1 MSGTHSD
8 DGARPGRLAEAS
20 ACWSSGLTSRR
31 VGYAGGMAERTGPDV
46 VVFDVVGTL
55 ADLGIVRDRFT
66 AVAPSSSFDGWFA
79 HLLRDGMALTLSGAY
94 EPFAVVASSALR
106 AYTRGSVP
114 DADIEHVVGGFAETT
129 PHPDVVAALD
139 AAVASGA
146 RVFTLSNGSADS
158 TAGFLDRAGVSDRVE
173 QVLSID
179 DVRAWKPA
187 AAPYELAVSS
197 AGVPAD
203 RCAMVAVHSW
213 DLQGAGRAG
222 MRTGWC
228 RREEKVPSAAFREAD
243 VSAQTLDGVVR
254 ALFDSTDE

>member
-1 MSGTHSD
+1 MG
-8 DGARPGRLAEAS
+8 PGLAS
-20 ACWSSGLTSRR
+20 PR
-31 VGYAGGMAERTGPDV
+31 VGYAGGMAEPVGPDV
-46 VVFDVVGTL
+46 VVFDVVGTF
-55 ADLGIVRDRFT
+55 ADLGIVRDRFIS
-66 AVAPSSSFDGWFA
+66 VAPPSSSFDGWFA

-94 EPFAVVASSALR
+94 EPFAIVASSALR
-106 AYTRGSVP
+106 TYTRGFVS

-173 QVLSID
+173 RVLSID

-197 AGVPAD
+197 AGVTAD

-228 RREEKVPSAAFREAD
+228 RREEKVPSAAFGEAD
-243 VSAQTLDGVVR
+243 VSSQTLDGVVR

>member
-1 MSGTHSD
+1 MV
-8 DGARPGRLAEAS
+8 
-20 ACWSSGLTSRR
+20 SRC
-31 VGYAGGMAERTGPDV
+31 VGYAGHMAERTGPDV

-66 AVAPSSSFDGWFA
+66 AVAPSASFDGWFA
-79 HLLRDGMALTLSGAY
+79 HLLRDGMALTLSGGAY
-94 EPFAVVASSALR
+94 EPFAIVASSALR
-106 AYTRGSVP
+106 AYTRGAVS

-129 PHPDVVAALD
+129 PHPDVVEALD

-158 TAGFLDRAGVSDRVE
+158 TAGFLDRAGVSDRIDR
-173 QVLSID
+173 VLSID

-187 AAPYELAVSS
+187 AAPYELAVST
-197 AGVPAD
+197 AGVTAD

-254 ALFDSTDE
+254 ALFDSTVE